1 MSILLVKYK
10 NNIIGVYDTLENAT
24 NYIYGLYNSKFINN
38 KVYIQEFKV
47 NTNII
52 VNEYD
57 VNLEYCITK
66 KINLNYSEINEIYED
81 DSLSISSLESYNEK
95 ISLGSSEKERIK
107 KNQKEYLKKQ
117 NLIGQEKIEITHE
130 LNLLKEKQKLI
141 DESMKEFNSDKEL
154 YYKFKNIKET
164 SSNFIIP
171 FMFDEKYKA
180 FEYLESNNS
189 LDFENFKKKYKPTQI
204 KTTFDDLFQIN
215 ESLSDLD
222 DISESFSNIDTN
234 ELLIATNQNYL

>member
-24 NYIYGLYNSKFINN
+24 NYIYSLYNSRFITD
-38 KVYIQEFKV
+38 KVYIQEFKI

-52 VNEYD
+52 INEYD
-57 VNLEYCITK
+57 VNLEYCTTK
-66 KINLNYSEINEIYED
+66 KINLNYSEIYED
-81 DSLSISSLESYNEK
+81 DSLSISSLESEK

-141 DESMKEFNSDKEL
+141 DENMKEFNSDKEL

-171 FMFDEKYKA
+171 FMFDEKYKT

-204 KTTFDDLFQIN
+204 KTTFDDLFEIN

>member
-24 NYIYGLYNSKFINN
+24 NYIYSLYNSRFITD

-52 VNEYD
+52 INEYD
-57 VNLEYCITK
+57 VNLKYCITK
-66 KINLNYSEINEIYED
+66 KINLNYTNDIYED
-81 DSLSISSLESYNEK
+81 DSSSISSLESEK

-107 KNQKEYLKKQ
+107 KNQKEYLKEQ

-130 LNLLKEKQKLI
+130 LNLLKEKKKLMEEKI
-141 DESMKEFNSDKEL
+141 KEFNSDKEL

-164 SSNFIIP
+164 STNFIIP
-171 FMFDEKYKA
+171 FMFEEKYKT
-180 FEYLESNNS
+180 FEYLELNNS

-204 KTTFDDLFQIN
+204 KTTFDDLFEIN
-215 ESLSDLD
+215 ESLSDSD
-222 DISESFSNIDTN
+222 DISESFSNVDTN
-234 ELLIATNQNYL
+234 ELLNATNQNN